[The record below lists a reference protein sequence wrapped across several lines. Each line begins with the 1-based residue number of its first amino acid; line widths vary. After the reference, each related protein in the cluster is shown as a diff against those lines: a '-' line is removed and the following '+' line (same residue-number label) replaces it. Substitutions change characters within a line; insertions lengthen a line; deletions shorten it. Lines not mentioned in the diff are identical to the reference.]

1 MRRLLLLAL
10 LWLPPAVF
18 ADAPADPDSFSVSA
32 DQWALPRSGGE
43 LIRLQPVHDAVAD
56 WLADPAARIVIR
68 HAGSDVGN
76 LWADELG
83 DWLVAL
89 GIPSDHIDRQA
100 DADQPEDIVTLKV
113 VH

>member
-1 MRRLLLLAL
+1 MRHLLLCLS
-10 LWLPPAVF
+10 LWLPATAF
-18 ADAPADPDSFSVSA
+18 ADAPADPDSFSITA
-32 DQWALPRSGGE
+32 DQWALPRSGSA
-43 LIRLQPVHDAVAD
+43 LIRLQPVQAAMAD
-56 WLADPAARIVIR
+56 WVTDPAARILIQ

-89 GIPSDHIDRQA
+89 GIPSDHIDKQA
-100 DADQPEDIVTLKV
+100 SADQPEDAIALKV